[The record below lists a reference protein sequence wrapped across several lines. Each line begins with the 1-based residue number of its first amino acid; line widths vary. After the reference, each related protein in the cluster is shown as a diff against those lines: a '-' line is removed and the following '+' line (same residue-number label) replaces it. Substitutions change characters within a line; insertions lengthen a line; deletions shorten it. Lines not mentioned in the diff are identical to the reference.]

1 MNHDIPLKYFDIADE
16 YATECA
22 EPVAEAERTP
32 LAHYFQLLLT
42 RLMNNEEISEEAQHE
57 MAAEAGINPVRID
70 EIAEFLNQGVV
81 RIKRSRRI
89 WLTMTRTAACFNG
102 FLTIVPLCSS
112 LSCSVSYSYREIT
125 GTNVEQMVTSPVQ
138 RPTTRPSLRPLNTNG
153 NGKCH

>member
-22 EPVAEAERTP
+22 EPERTP

-70 EIAEFLNQGVV
+70 EIAEFLNQ
-81 RIKRSRRI
+81 
-89 WLTMTRTAACFNG
+89 W
-102 FLTIVPLCSS
+102 
-112 LSCSVSYSYREIT
+112 
-125 GTNVEQMVTSPVQ
+125 
-138 RPTTRPSLRPLNTNG
+138 G
-153 NGKCH
+153 NE

>member
-57 MAAEAGINPVRID
+57 R
-70 EIAEFLNQGVV
+70 LL
-81 RIKRSRRI
+81 KRGLIPYALMRSQS
-89 WLTMTRTAACFNG
+89 F
-102 FLTIVPLCSS
+102 
-112 LSCSVSYSYREIT
+112 
-125 GTNVEQMVTSPVQ
+125 
-138 RPTTRPSLRPLNTNG
+138 
-153 NGKCH
+153 